1 MAISEQQF
9 EEFLRRTDRPIP
21 GQSLTTDPDNPASY
35 ERPPLITTKEEGMDY
50 LLEMV
55 LVDET
60 YAAIMESL
68 AEGFA
73 VMDLVQGILVNAFEE
88 GVFNPDLMLLLAE
101 PFAYLLLGLS
111 ERQGIRAKILDD
123 PDAPYDP
130 DDVDNWGYDEEE
142 PTKSSEN
149 SFRGKIQSIQKPKAD
164 KDLNL
169 DKKIEN
175 PSSLMSNTQ
184 KN

>member
-60 YAAIMESL
+60 YAAIMEAL
-68 AEGFA
+68 GEGFA
-73 VMDLVQGILVNAFEE
+73 GMDLVQ
-88 GVFNPDLMLLLAE
+88 
-101 PFAYLLLGLS
+101 
-111 ERQGIRAKILDD
+111 
-123 PDAPYDP
+123 
-130 DDVDNWGYDEEE
+130 
-142 PTKSSEN
+142 
-149 SFRGKIQSIQKPKAD
+149 
-164 KDLNL
+164 
-169 DKKIEN
+169 
-175 PSSLMSNTQ
+175 
-184 KN
+184 